1 MARSIPMRFWCPNIA
16 YGKVDRFERPGICAL
31 LHIGPFDRLRTGLV
45 YFTEPARIAILFPE
59 LGWFGPPG
67 LGKAPLFDFGLL
79 GLGIALLGIRHD
91 SRVDDLPTHGEI
103 APVGQ
108 RRIAAGQE
116 LIDGLGFDQTL
127 AEQPHRVA
135 SGTCLRA
142 REPGTTGKTGDP

>member
-1 MARSIPMRFWCPNIA
+1 M
-16 YGKVDRFERPGICAL
+16 
-31 LHIGPFDRLRTGLV
+31 
-45 YFTEPARIAILFPE
+45 YFTGPARIAILFSGAWLVWPARPRE
-59 LGWFGPPG
+59 G
-67 LGKAPLFDFGLL
+67 PLFDFGLL